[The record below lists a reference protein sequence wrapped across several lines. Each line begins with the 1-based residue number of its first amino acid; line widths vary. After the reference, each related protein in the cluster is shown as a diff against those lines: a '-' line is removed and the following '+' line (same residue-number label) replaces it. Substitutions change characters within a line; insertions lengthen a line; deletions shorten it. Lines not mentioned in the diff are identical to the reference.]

1 VTRLQPVNARASLP
15 VSVRRLEAGEFA
27 KHFDALA
34 SLRITVFRDWPY
46 LYEGDIAYERAYLS
60 AYMETPGA
68 VIIGAFDGKRLVGA
82 STAAPLTDH
91 HGEFA
96 QPLQDWG
103 LDPDDYFYFGESVL
117 LKAWRGTGI
126 GVRFFEEREQA
137 ALQQRFTTT
146 VFSSVVRPATHPA
159 RPADYQPLDGFWS
172 RRGYERLPGLVA
184 HYAWRDIGD
193 AEETPKPME
202 FWRRHLV

>member
-1 VTRLQPVNARASLP
+1 MSKSSSTSNVT
-15 VSVRRLEAGEFA
+15 VRRLARSE
-27 KHFDALA
+27 FDAQFEAIA

-46 LYEGDIAYERAYLS
+46 LYDGDIAYERDYLA
-60 AYMETPGA
+60 AYMHTSGA
-68 VIIGAFDGKRLVGA
+68 VMIGAFAGGKLVGV
-82 STAAPLTDH
+82 STAAPLSEH

-103 LDPDDYFYFGESVL
+103 LDPEDYFYFGESVL

-126 GVRFFEEREQA
+126 GVRFFDEREKA
-137 ALQQRFTTT
+137 ALEQRFTTT
-146 VFSSVVRPATHPA
+146 LFSSVVRPDTHPA
-159 RPADYQPLDGFWS
+159 RPENYQKLDMFWS

-184 HYAWRDIGD
+184 NYAWRDIGE

-202 FWRRHLV
+202 FWRRHLA